1 LRLRLRR
8 GLLMPVHVDEL
19 TSEVSVDTG
28 AASTTSSGQA
38 QSPWQEA
45 DAYRALRARLARIA
59 ERTRAEAYDD

>member
-1 LRLRLRR
+1 
-8 GLLMPVHVDEL
+8 MPVHVDEL
-19 TSEVSVDTG
+19 TTEVSVDTG
-28 AASTTSSGQA
+28 ATSTPSNAQA

>member
-1 LRLRLRR
+1 
-8 GLLMPVHVDEL
+8 VDEL
-19 TSEVSVDTG
+19 TTEVSVDTG
-28 AASTTSSGQA
+28 AASTPSNAQA